1 MTPQEV
7 TPQELA
13 DRAVAVL
20 HAAGVADVTA
30 AAAYSLVTVDVPRL
44 RWEEAASALRD
55 GLDLDSL
62 EVVTAVDE
70 EAAGFDVVVHV
81 FSTTHKHGLALRTR
95 IPREDPSVTTLTGVW
110 AGAAWHERHTAEL
123 FGIGFA
129 GHPGLTRLLLPDHVT
144 TPLRKDVLLERRQTT
159 PWPGRKEPGESE
171 SDSPRRRRLL
181 PPGVAP

>member
-1 MTPQEV
+1 V

-13 DRAVAVL
+13 DLAVEVVRE
-20 HAAGVADVTA
+20 AGVAEVTT
-30 AAAYSLVTVDVPRL
+30 AAAYSLVTVDV
-44 RWEEAASALRD
+44 LRD
-55 GLDLDSL
+55 GLGLDSL
-62 EVVTAVDE
+62 DVVTAVDAE
-70 EAAGFDVVVHV
+70 VAGFDVVVHA

-123 FGIGFA
+123 FGIGFE

-144 TPLRKDVLLERRQTT
+144 SPLRKDVLLERRQTT

-171 SDSPRRRRLL
+171 TDSPRRRRLL

>member
-1 MTPQEV
+1 M

-20 HAAGVADVTA
+20 HTVGIEEVTA
-30 AAAYSLVTVDVPRL
+30 AAAYALVTVDVPRA
-44 RWEEAASALRD
+44 RWQEAALALRD
-55 GLDLDSL
+55 GLGLDSL
-62 EVVTAVDE
+62 DLVTAVDE
-70 EAAGFDVVVHV
+70 EAAGFDVVLHA
-81 FSTTHKHGLALRTR
+81 FSTTHTHGLCLRTR
-95 IPREDPSVTTLTGVW
+95 VPREDATVASLSRVW

-123 FGIGFA
+123 FGIGFE

-144 TPLRKDVLLERRQTT
+144 SPLRKDVLLERRQTT